1 MHDPQR
7 DESLSSDNVYGLLE
21 DSQGRLWVATEGGL
35 NLLVPAT
42 GGFVRYRHD
51 PDDPTSLGSDD
62 VMSVFESRGGRIWAA
77 TYGGGLNLLDIS
89 SGRFTRYT
97 TRDGLPNDSVY
108 GALEDDEGFLWLS
121 TNNGLS
127 RFDFAAKAFKNFDVS
142 DGLQSN
148 EFNSWAFHRGA
159 SGRMNF
165 GGINGVNS
173 FDPGQITDS
182 RFVPPVALTSFKI
195 FNRDVDL
202 GTPVSEVGE
211 LRVDH
216 GQKVLSFRFTALDF
230 AAPNKNLY
238 AHKLEGFDDDWVYT
252 QNNRDVTYTNLD
264 PGRYLLR
271 VKGSNRDGVWN
282 EAGLTLPLVV
292 VPPVWMTW
300 WFRLLAL
307 LALLLLASVAY
318 ALRTRA
324 IRVRNRRLKGI
335 NDRLGEQIRSAGG
348 RRRSWR
354 ARTSSW
360 RRRTS
365 SSSASPTA
373 SPTTSRAHWLPSW
386 VLRNW
391 SSEIWR
397 PGRPSALTETC
408 SRFVWP
414 ASGCGGSW
422 TNCFGFLRSAW

>member
-1 MHDPQR
+1 MH
-7 DESLSSDNVYGLLE
+7 
-21 DSQGRLWVATEGGL
+21 
-35 NLLVPAT
+35 
-42 GGFVRYRHD
+42 
-51 PDDPTSLGSDD
+51 
-62 VMSVFESRGGRIWAA
+62 
-77 TYGGGLNLLDIS
+77 
-89 SGRFTRYT
+89 
-97 TRDGLPNDSVY
+97 
-108 GALEDDEGFLWLS
+108 
-121 TNNGLS
+121 
-127 RFDFAAKAFKNFDVS
+127 
-142 DGLQSN
+142 
-148 EFNSWAFHRGA
+148 
-159 SGRMNF
+159 F

-202 GTPVSEVGE
+202 GTPVSEVRE

-324 IRVRNRRLKGI
+324 IRVRNRQLKGI
-335 NDRLGEQIRSAGG
+335 NDRLGEQIRE
-348 RRRSWR
+348 
-354 ARTSSW
+354 
-360 RRRTS
+360 RRRTQ
-365 SSSASPTA
+365 
-373 SPTTSRAHWLPSW
+373 
-386 VLRNW
+386 
-391 SSEIWR
+391 E
-397 PGRPSALTETC
+397 
-408 SRFVWP
+408 
-414 ASGCGGSW
+414 
-422 TNCFGFLRSAW
+422 